1 MIVRAKDIMTLME
14 EEFPLHLAESWDN
27 SGLQIGSS
35 DKKVSR
41 ILIALDLDSY
51 VLKQAVEQ
59 QVDMIITHHPLFF
72 KPVKNINY
80 ASPLGK
86 MIKTLISAD
95 ITVYA
100 AHTNLD
106 AAERGLNQ
114 ALAEKLGLVNIE
126 PLYPASREALFK
138 LVVYVPTTHLEE
150 VRAAICT
157 AGAGNIGKYADCT
170 FRTRGTGTFRP
181 GQDTNPFIGQTGQL
195 EEVDEFRL
203 ETIIYERDIKQVLNS
218 MHQAHPYEEVAY
230 DLYHLEN
237 EGRVFSP
244 GRKGCL
250 VEETSLQDYAFQVKD
265 LLGLKSL
272 RVVGNLGGI
281 VKNVAIISGSGA
293 SLMNRVI
300 GQNIDLLVTGDL
312 KYHEAKDAEAAGLKV
327 IDAGHQGTEA
337 IVVPLLIDYLNP
349 RLVNQNLK
357 VELIPCISPD
367 CIKDIWL

>member
-1 MIVRAKDIMTLME
+1 MMVRAKDIMNLME
-14 EEFPLHLAESWDN
+14 EEFPLYLAESWDN
-27 SGLQIGSS
+27 SGLQVGSG
-35 DKKVSR
+35 DKKVGR
-41 ILIALDLDSY
+41 ILIALDLDSF

-72 KPVKNINY
+72 KSVKNINY

-86 MIKTLISAD
+86 MIKTLVSAD

-106 AAERGLNQ
+106 AAEQGLNQ
-114 ALAEKLGLVNIE
+114 ALAEKLGFVDIE
-126 PLYPASREALFK
+126 PLYSASKEALFK
-138 LVVYVPTTHLEE
+138 LVVYVPATHLEE

-157 AGAGNIGKYADCT
+157 AGAGYIGKYADCT
-170 FRTRGTGTFRP
+170 FRTQGTGTFRP
-181 GQDTNPFIGQTGQL
+181 GQDTNPFIGKTGEL

-203 ETIIYERDIKQVLNS
+203 ETVIYEQDLKKVLNS

-230 DLYHLEN
+230 DLYRLEN
-237 EGRVFSP
+237 EGRVFSL

-250 VEETSLQDYAFQVKD
+250 VEKTSLQDYAFRVKE
-265 LLGLKSL
+265 LLGVKSL
-272 RVVGNLGGI
+272 RVVGDLDSM
-281 VKNVAIISGSGA
+281 VKNVAVISGSGA
-293 SLMNRVI
+293 SLMNQVI

-337 IVVPLLIDYLNP
+337 LVVPLLVDYLTTK
-349 RLVNQNLK
+349 LTSQNLL
-357 VELIPCISPD
+357 VELTPCISPE
-367 CIKDIWL
+367 CIKDIF

>member
-14 EEFPLHLAESWDN
+14 EEFPLHLAENWDN

-35 DKKVSR
+35 DKKIGR
-41 ILIALDLDSY
+41 ILIALDLDSF

-72 KPVKNINY
+72 KPMKNINY
-80 ASPLGK
+80 ASPLGRMVK
-86 MIKTLISAD
+86 ALVSAD

-126 PLYPASREALFK
+126 PLYPASKEALFK
-138 LVVYVPTTHLEE
+138 LVVFVPATHLEE

-157 AGAGNIGKYADCT
+157 AGAGCIGKYADCS
-170 FRTRGTGTFRP
+170 FRARGTGTFRP
-181 GQDTNPFIGQTGQL
+181 GQDTNPFIGKSGQL

-203 ETIIYERDIKQVLNS
+203 ETIIYERDLKQVLDS
-218 MHQAHPYEEVAY
+218 MHKAHPYEEVAY
-230 DLYHLEN
+230 DLYRLEN

-250 VEETSLQDYAFQVKD
+250 VQKISLQDYALQVKE
-265 LLGLKSL
+265 LLGVKSL
-272 RVVGNLGGI
+272 RVVGDLEGM
-281 VKNVAIISGSGA
+281 VKNVAVISGSGA

-312 KYHEAKDAEAAGLKV
+312 KYHEAKDAEAAGFKE

-349 RLVNQNLK
+349 KLADQNLQ

-367 CIKDIWL
+367 CIKDIF

>member
-1 MIVRAKDIMTLME
+1 MIARAKDIMTLME

-35 DKKVSR
+35 DKKVGR
-41 ILIALDLDSY
+41 MLIALDLDFF
-51 VLKQAVEQ
+51 VLKQAVKQ

-106 AAERGLNQ
+106 AAQRGLNQ

-138 LVVYVPTTHLEE
+138 LVVYVPATHLEE
-150 VRAAICT
+150 VRAAICI

-170 FRTRGTGTFRP
+170 FRARGTGTFRP
-181 GQDTNPFIGQTGQL
+181 GQDTNPFIGKTGIL

-203 ETIIYERDIKQVLNS
+203 ETIIYEQDLKQVLSS

-230 DLYHLEN
+230 DLYRLEN
-237 EGRVFSP
+237 EGRMFSP

-250 VEETSLQDYAFQVKD
+250 IEKTRLQDYAVRIKE
-265 LLGLKSL
+265 LLGVKSL
-272 RVVGNLGGI
+272 RVVGDLDSIAN
-281 VKNVAIISGSGA
+281 NVAVISGSGA

-337 IVVPLLIDYLNP
+337 MVVPLLIDYLNP
-349 RLVNQNLK
+349 KLANRDLQ
-357 VELIPCISPD
+357 VELIPCFSPD
-367 CIKDIWL
+367 CIKDIF

>member
-1 MIVRAKDIMTLME
+1 MIARAKDIITLME

-27 SGLQIGSS
+27 SGLQIGSN
-35 DKKVSR
+35 DKKVER
-41 ILIALDLDSY
+41 ILIALDLDSF
-51 VLKQAVEQ
+51 VLKQALNQ

-72 KPVKNINY
+72 KPIKNINY

-86 MIKTLISAD
+86 MIKTLVSTD
-95 ITVYA
+95 ITIYA

-126 PLYPASREALFK
+126 PLYPASRDALFK
-138 LVVYVPTTHLEE
+138 LVVYVPASHLEE

-157 AGAGNIGKYADCT
+157 AGAGCIGKYADCS

-181 GQDTNPFIGQTGQL
+181 GQNTNPFIGKTGEL

-203 ETIIYERDIKQVLNS
+203 ETVIYEQDLKQVLNS

-230 DLYHLEN
+230 DLYRLEN
-237 EGRVFSP
+237 EGRMFSP
-244 GRKGCL
+244 GRKGYL
-250 VEETSLQDYAFQVKD
+250 VQDMNLRDYAHQVKD
-265 LLGLKSL
+265 LLAVKSL
-272 RVVGNLGGI
+272 RAVGNLDGM
-281 VKNVAIISGSGA
+281 VKNVAVISGSGA
-293 SLMNRVI
+293 SLMNRVVN
-300 GQNIDLLVTGDL
+300 QNIDLLVTGDL

-349 RLVNQNLK
+349 KLADQNLQVK
-357 VELIPCISPD
+357 LIPCFSPD
-367 CIKDIWL
+367 CIKDI

>member
-1 MIVRAKDIMTLME
+1 MIVRAKDITTLME
-14 EEFPLHLAESWDN
+14 EEYPLHLAESWDN

-35 DKKVSR
+35 DKKVGR
-41 ILIALDLDSY
+41 ILIALDLDSF

-72 KPVKNINY
+72 KPMKNINY
-80 ASPLGK
+80 ASPLGRMVK
-86 MIKTLISAD
+86 ALVSAD
-95 ITVYA
+95 ITVYS

-114 ALAEKLGLVNIE
+114 ALAEKLGLIDIE
-126 PLYPASREALFK
+126 PLYPASRESLFK
-138 LVVYVPTTHLEE
+138 LVVYVPATHLED

-157 AGAGNIGKYADCT
+157 AGAGYIGKYADCS
-170 FRTRGTGTFRP
+170 FRVRGTGTFRP
-181 GQDTNPFIGQTGQL
+181 GQDTNPFIGKTGQL

-203 ETIIYERDIKQVLNS
+203 ETIIYERDLKQVLNS

-230 DLYHLEN
+230 DLYRLEN
-237 EGRVFSP
+237 EGRMFSP

-250 VEETSLQDYAFQVKD
+250 VQKISLKDYALRIKD
-265 LLGLKSL
+265 LLGVKLL
-272 RVVGNLGGI
+272 RVVGDLDSS
-281 VKNVAIISGSGA
+281 VKNVAVISGSGA

-300 GQNIDLLVTGDL
+300 TQNIDLLVTGDL

-337 IVVPLLIDYLNP
+337 MVVPLLIDYLNP
-349 RLVNQNLK
+349 KLASRNLQ
-357 VELIPCISPD
+357 VELIACTSPE
-367 CIKDIWL
+367 CIKDI